1 MCPSLSFNEGSCMI
15 TSLSFNGMRDVEEV
29 DLLLSGSVVGTSGTR
44 TSFVTENP
52 DLLVVVTLL

>member
-1 MCPSLSFNEGSCMI
+1 MI